1 MSVGNLGSL
10 LKTGASVTS
19 PRGDQKPE
27 VVQSVSGHSGRRSS
41 SSSEKMFLYW
51 YLW

>member
-41 SSSEKMFLYW
+41 SSREKMFLYW